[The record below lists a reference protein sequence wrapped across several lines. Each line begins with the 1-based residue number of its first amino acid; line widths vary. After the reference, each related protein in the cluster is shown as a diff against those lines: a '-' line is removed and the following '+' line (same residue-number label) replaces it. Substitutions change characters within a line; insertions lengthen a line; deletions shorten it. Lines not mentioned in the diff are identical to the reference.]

1 MGGRKVMKKI
11 ISMLCGLMAIVI
23 TACSNEEI
31 PAPESQTPATPG
43 EKVSVKAYAPGDGQD
58 ASRVSLTESGGTI
71 SLAWETNESFS
82 VIRGSENQTFS
93 KTTAGNTFTG
103 VLPTDGSGDYYAFYP
118 AATSADMA
126 IDLSTQTGALDKNL
140 TYMYATST
148 DGKAFTFSHCTALLN
163 VSFDGLA
170 EGATIKQIKVNV
182 DGAKVNGN
190 FNPLQP
196 AGDWGGS
203 SKTITI
209 KYTEPA
215 SLGDALYLYLPPMT
229 GATKKL
235 TFEVTTGDNA
245 VWSGNI
251 SRESSKDLEAG
262 KLYTAS
268 VSLSN
273 VPTPYVTFTALGE
286 QKLRMSKTVNNLQYS
301 VDGGANWSDLGD
313 SEVSFDS
320 GKNLLLRGKS
330 SYGTNDAN
338 IVFTNDVKVACTGDI
353 RTLVDWET
361 YTTVDTKNAKFVTL
375 FDGCTQLT
383 SAPALPATT
392 LAEYCYYAMF
402 DGCTSLESA
411 PELPATTLAKNC
423 YEYMFEGCTSLETA
437 PALPATTLA
446 ECCYDSMFQYC
457 SSLTSAPELKATVL
471 AEYCYSDMFYDCTS
485 LETAP
490 ALPATTLQPYCYH
503 YMFHGCT
510 SLTSAPELKATFLA
524 QGCYSGMFSECISLE
539 DAPELPATTLDK
551 QCYAEMFFKCTSLKT
566 APALPATTLQP
577 YCYDSMFQY
586 CSSLTSAPELKAEIL
601 TECCYRTMFSH
612 CTSLAAVTMLATNI
626 SAYYCLNNWLND
638 VASSGGVITRN
649 PATELPDGSSGKPSG
664 WKYADE

>member
-93 KTTAGNTFTG
+93 KTTTGNTFTG

-163 VSFDGLA
+163 VSFEGLA

-273 VPTPYVTFTALGE
+273 VPTPYVTLETKDITEIQTFSISGDYD
-286 QKLRMSKTVNNLQYS
+286 KLEYS
-301 VDGGANWSDLGD
+301 VDGGADWKKFQLDESGNCLP
-313 SEVSFDS
+313 VSFS
-320 GKNLLLRGKS
+320 YGNKLLLRGTS
-330 SYGTNDAN
+330 NLDGTNGYT
-338 IVFTNDVKVACTGDI
+338 ISFGTKGRKVKCSGDI
-353 RTLVDWET
+353 RTLIDWKT
-361 YTTVDTKNAKFVTL
+361 YTTVSTINL
-375 FDGCTQLT
+375 N
-383 SAPALPATT
+383 SAAL
-392 LAEYCYYAMF
+392 
-402 DGCTSLESA
+402 
-411 PELPATTLAKNC
+411 
-423 YEYMFEGCTSLETA
+423 
-437 PALPATTLA
+437 
-446 ECCYDSMFQYC
+446 
-457 SSLTSAPELKATVL
+457 
-471 AEYCYSDMFYDCTS
+471 
-485 LETAP
+485 
-490 ALPATTLQPYCYH
+490 
-503 YMFHGCT
+503 
-510 SLTSAPELKATFLA
+510 
-524 QGCYSGMFSECISLE
+524 
-539 DAPELPATTLDK
+539 
-551 QCYAEMFFKCTSLKT
+551 
-566 APALPATTLQP
+566 
-577 YCYDSMFQY
+577 
-586 CSSLTSAPELKAEIL
+586 
-601 TECCYRTMFSH
+601 
-612 CTSLAAVTMLATNI
+612 
-626 SAYYCLNNWLND
+626 
-638 VASSGGVITRN
+638 
-649 PATELPDGSSGKPSG
+649 
-664 WKYADE
+664 

>member
-1 MGGRKVMKKI
+1 
-11 ISMLCGLMAIVI
+11 MLCGLMAIVI

-31 PAPESQTPATPG
+31 PVVIEQTPATPG
-43 EKVSVKAYAPGDGQD
+43 EMVSVKAYAPGEE
-58 ASRVSLTESGGTI
+58 SRVAYTSGESGMTL
-71 SLAWETNESFS
+71 SWETNESFS

-235 TFEVTTGDNA
+235 TFEVTTGDNT

-301 VDGGANWSDLGD
+301 VDGGASWSDLGD

-320 GKNLLLRGKS
+320 GKNLLLRGES
-330 SYGTNDAN
+330 SYGTNDAR
-338 IVFTNDVKVACTGDI
+338 IEFTNDDVKVACTGDI

-361 YTTVDTKNAKFVTL
+361 YTTVDTKDAKFVTL
-375 FDGCTQLT
+375 FGECTQLT
-383 SAPALPATT
+383 SAPELPATTLAQNCYVYMFSGCTSLKSAPALPATT
-392 LAEYCYYAMF
+392 LAQ
-402 DGCTSLESA
+402 
-411 PELPATTLAKNC
+411 NC
-423 YEYMFEGCTSLETA
+423 YVYMFSGCTSLETA

-446 ECCYDSMFQYC
+446 ESCYEYMFEGC
-457 SSLTSAPELKATVL
+457 TSLESAPALPATDL
-471 AEYCYSDMFYDCTS
+471 AESCYEYMFSGCTS

-490 ALPATTLQPYCYH
+490 ALPATTLQPYCYQ

-539 DAPELPATTLDK
+539 DAPKLPATILAK
-551 QCYAEMFFKCTSLKT
+551 QCYESMFFECTSLKT

-638 VASSGGVITRN
+638 VASPGVITRN
-649 PATELPDGSSGKPSG
+649 PATTLPDGISGKPSG